1 MEAALE
7 KITAIPKPPAVYER
21 PVVRD
26 DPLLLCLVIMSRIY
40 GVPKSPD
47 ALAAGLPIPPNGIP
61 PELFVRAADRIGLSA
76 TIVRRPFNGI
86 SALSLPCVLL
96 LKDGQ
101 CCIFLRRVDSKLAE
115 IATPDNLDGT
125 NHVSLIDLADR
136 YTGTMI
142 AVRPKIRMDVRS
154 SDLAA
159 PRPQSWFWGSVFT
172 FTPIYLEVIVAAI
185 LLNVFAIASPIFTM
199 IVYDRVVPNQAF
211 DTLHVLA
218 LGVGLAFGFDFILRT
233 LRGYFLDRAGK
244 DLDKTISARIF
255 EQILGIKMA
264 AGPTSSGAFA
274 SNIRE
279 FETLRDFFTSAS
291 MAAIVD
297 MPFLL
302 LFLVVIWLI
311 GGPVVTVPA
320 VIIPVVMGVSIL
332 VQIPM
337 RRAVERSYRESAQKH
352 ATLVETINGLDSIKS
367 ASAEGRRQRDWN
379 GYVTASAA
387 SSMTSRFWSS
397 ISINF
402 TLFASNV
409 ATVGTIVWGVYR
421 TAEGD
426 MTTGA
431 MVAVSM
437 LTSRAM
443 APLAQISGLIVR
455 FHQSWTSLKGL
466 NRLMALPT
474 ERPAGTVFLRRPN
487 IEGAVEFRNVKFKYP
502 GQQGLALDGVS
513 FKINPGERV
522 GIVGRIGS
530 GKTTIERLVVGLYE
544 PEDGAVL
551 VDGTD
556 IRQLDPADL
565 RRNIGCVLQDGS
577 LFFGSVKDNI
587 TLGAPYVEEASIIR
601 AATVAG
607 VDGFIKGHPL
617 GFDLPVGEGGRML
630 SGGQRQ
636 AIVIAR
642 ALLMDPPI
650 LVLDEPTSSMDNSTE
665 TAFKNRLGEIL
676 AGRTLMLVTHR
687 NSMLSLVDRLIV
699 IDGGKVVAD
708 GPKATVLDA
717 LMKGRITAAK
727 A

>member
-7 KITAIPKPPAVYER
+7 KIRVAETLPAAYEHPIER
-21 PVVRD
+21 N

-40 GVPKSPD
+40 GVPKSPT
-47 ALAAGLPIPPNGIP
+47 ALAAGLPIPPSGMT
-61 PELFVRAADRIGLSA
+61 PEMFARAADRIGLCA
-76 TIVRRPFNGI
+76 NLVRRPFKSI
-86 SALSLPCVLL
+86 SPLLLPCVLL
-96 LKDGQ
+96 LKNGET
-101 CCIFLRRVDSKLAE
+101 CVFMRRVDGKLAE
-115 IATPDNLDGT
+115 IASPENLEGT
-125 NHVSLIDLADR
+125 NHVSLRDLADR
-136 YTGTMI
+136 YAGSMI
-142 AVRPKIRMDVRS
+142 VVRPKIRMDVRS

-159 PRPQSWFWGSVFT
+159 PRPRSWFWGSVFS
-172 FTPIYLEVIVAAI
+172 FTPVYVEVIIAAI
-185 LLNVFAIASPIFTM
+185 LLNTFAVASPIFTM

-218 LGVGLAFGFDFILRT
+218 LGVGMAFGFDFVLRT

-244 DLDKTISARIF
+244 DLDKKISSRIF

-264 AGPTSSGAFA
+264 AGPASSGAFA
-274 SNIRE
+274 ANIRE

-291 MAAIVD
+291 LAAIVD

-302 LFLVVIWLI
+302 LFLFVIWYI
-311 GGPVVTVPA
+311 GGPVVFVPA
-320 VIIPVVMGVSIL
+320 VIIPTVIILSIL

-337 RRAVERSYRESAQKH
+337 RRAVERSYRETAQKH
-352 ATLVETINGLDSIKS
+352 ATLVETINGLDSIKAS
-367 ASAEGRRQRDWN
+367 SAEGRRQRDWN
-379 GYVTASAA
+379 GYVAAAA
-387 SSMTSRFWSS
+387 SSAMASRFWSS
-397 ISINF
+397 ISVNF
-402 TLFASNV
+402 TLLASNV
-409 ATVGTIVWGVYR
+409 ATVGTIIWGVYR
-421 TAEGD
+421 TADGL

-437 LTSRAM
+437 LASRAM
-443 APLAQISGLIVR
+443 APLAQISGLVVR

-474 ERPAGTVFLRRPN
+474 ERPHGKVYLRRPN
-487 IEGAVEFRNVKFKYP
+487 VEGAIEFRSVKFKYP

-513 FKINPGERV
+513 LKINAGERV

-530 GKTTIERLVVGLYE
+530 GKTTIERLIVGLYE
-544 PEDGAVL
+544 PDDGAVL
-551 VDGTD
+551 IDGTD

-565 RRNIGCVLQDGS
+565 RSNIGCVLQDGG
-577 LFFGSVKDNI
+577 LFFGTVKDNI
-587 TLGAPYVEEASIIR
+587 TLGAPYVEEGAILR
-601 AATVAG
+601 AAGVAG
-607 VDGFIKGHPL
+607 VDSFIKGNPL

-636 AIVIAR
+636 SIVIAR

-665 TAFKNRLGEIL
+665 AAFKNRLGEIL
-676 AGRTLMLVTHR
+676 AGKTLVLVTHR

-727 A
+727 S